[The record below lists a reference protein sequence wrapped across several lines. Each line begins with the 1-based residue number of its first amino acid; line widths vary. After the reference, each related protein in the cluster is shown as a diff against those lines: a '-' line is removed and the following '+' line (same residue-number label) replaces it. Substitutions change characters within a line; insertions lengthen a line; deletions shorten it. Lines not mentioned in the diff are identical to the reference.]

1 MKQRILTYTV
11 IILSVMYFYSSE
23 PHAEP
28 LNTFYIS
35 AGDSDSTDQSSL
47 PDNGKQFRMRFT
59 HETSD
64 GLLFKGQYDWQ
75 NRKPRSSSHTEAK
88 YQSIFLDA
96 GFIRPITES
105 TKIYATLSK
114 IRAEGKFTNST
125 YGIDRTATI
134 NGDGFGIGLSHQF
147 SENIK
152 TNFDFHR
159 LKYDTGVI
167 HRLRGLSVDYK
178 LTKDID
184 LTAEY
189 ELLPIG
195 SNDLSYWHVGATYH
209 F

>member
-1 MKQRILTYTV
+1 MNKRLLPYAV
-11 IILSVMYFYSSE
+11 IILSAVYFYSSE
-23 PHAEP
+23 SQAEP

-59 HETSD
+59 HETND

-96 GFIRPITES
+96 GFIEPITES

-114 IRAEGKFTNST
+114 IRMEGEFTNST
-125 YGIDRTATI
+125 YGINRTATI
-134 NGDGFGIGLSHQF
+134 DGDGYGVGLSYRF
-147 SENIK
+147 SDSLK
-152 TNFDFHR
+152 SSLGYHR
-159 LKYDTGVI
+159 LKYDTGIV
-167 HRLRGLSVDYK
+167 HRVRELSVDYK
-178 LTKDID
+178 LTDDFD

-195 SNDLSYWHVGATYH
+195 SYDLSFWHVGATYH